1 MAYDL
6 SGKTIA
12 FLVANEGIGTA
23 GADRAMEGGQWVD
36 KEVVVDQG
44 LVTSR
49 NPGDLPAFNDKVC
62 EEIVEGRHEEQ
73 ARSV

>member
-1 MAYDL
+1 M
-6 SGKTIA
+6 
-12 FLVANEGIGTA
+12 TA
-23 GADRAMEGGQWVD
+23 EALQTDIRNAGGQWVD
-36 KEVVVDQG
+36 EDVVVDQG

-62 EEIVEGRHEEQ
+62 EEMAEGRHEEQ